1 MWNPGTHFIKMLN
14 LHSVTTKVRHM
25 PTQRKRRKEE
35 LDNGHYGIFIHR
47 FQNFAN
53 VKKKPIRTKMID
65 ADIPLQFKQL

>member
-1 MWNPGTHFIKMLN
+1 
-14 LHSVTTKVRHM
+14 M

-35 LDNGHYGIFIHR
+35 LDNGDYGIFIHL

-65 ADIPLQFKQL
+65 ADIPLHLKQ